1 MRFLIWLIVLF
12 ALAAGLAMIAGVND
26 GYVLLVFP
34 PWRAQLSLNLLLVLL
49 VVGFSFGH
57 LFLRLVGRT
66 FALPSRVVQWRQ
78 RRRGRKAGLAL
89 REALGALFEGRFA
102 QALKLAASA
111 FSAGESPAL
120 AALLAA
126 RAAHAMQDEERYR
139 LWMGHAQ
146 AQGETLQL
154 ARLMT
159 QTELAIE
166 DRRFDEAARHLQAL
180 EETGQRHVAVLR
192 MAVSVHLAQRRWEEL
207 LHQVRQLRKHKA
219 LSEEQAA
226 PLLRR
231 AHVERLQEL
240 DASARAA
247 YWKTIPADEM
257 QDHRFIEQ
265 AVPLLAAAGQG
276 ALARRMVERLL
287 DRKWDTGLARIYA
300 RCGEGEGGDA
310 IACLSHAEAWLKQQ
324 PEDAGLLYALGRLCI
339 GARLWGKAQTYL
351 EAALSRQPTVEGH
364 LALAGLMEQ
373 LERTESA
380 QQHYRAA
387 AQQVV
392 GDMA

>member
-26 GYVLLVFP
+26 GYVLLVLP
-34 PWRAQLSLNLLLVLL
+34 PWRVQLSLNLLLVLL
-49 VVGFSFGH
+49 VAGFAFGH

-78 RRRGRKAGLAL
+78 RRRGQKASLAL

-111 FSAGESPAL
+111 FAAGESPAL

-126 RAAHAMQDEERYR
+126 RAAHAMQDETRYR
-139 LWMGHAQ
+139 LWMDHAR
-146 AQGETLQL
+146 AQGETLQV

-159 QTELAIE
+159 QAELAIE
-166 DRRFDEAARHLQAL
+166 DKRFDEAARHLQAL
-180 EETGQRHVAVLR
+180 DETGQRHVAVLR
-192 MAVSVHLAQRRWEEL
+192 MALSVQLAQRRWEAL

-219 LSEEQAA
+219 LSEAQAA

-240 DASARAA
+240 DPPARAA

-257 QDHRFIEQ
+257 QDHRFVEQ

-276 ALARRMVERLL
+276 ALARRNVERLL
-287 DRKWDTGLARIYA
+287 DKQWDGGLARVYA
-300 RCGEGEGGDA
+300 WCGEGEGADVP
-310 IACLSHAEAWLKQQ
+310 ACLSHAEAWLKQH
-324 PEDAGLLYALGRLCI
+324 PDDAGLLHALGRLCI
-339 GARLWGKAQTYL
+339 AARLWGKAQTYL
-351 EAALSRQPTVEGH
+351 EASLSRQPTVEAH

-373 LERTESA
+373 LERVELA

-387 AQQVV
+387 AQRVA
-392 GDMA
+392 GGTS